1 MLNFT
6 KFLAFSHLTNFIHF
20 SEYMVQHELWWNHYC
35 GCVESRVAV
44 DAVAGAEFLR
54 MLIFMSS
61 IDLSSF
67 TVVVV
72 ESVCFLFTAFR
83 DTNELKF
90 SLHFASNVLL
100 LYIRN
105 PFFLHLP
112 NIFCAFSLEFFTPKK
127 ITDKSPKVVLA
138 SIFKS
143 RT

>member
-1 MLNFT
+1 
-6 KFLAFSHLTNFIHF
+6 
-20 SEYMVQHELWWNHYC
+20 
-35 GCVESRVAV
+35 
-44 DAVAGAEFLR
+44 
-54 MLIFMSS
+54 MSS

-67 TVVVV
+67 TAVVV

-127 ITDKSPKVVLA
+127 ITDKSPNVVLA
-138 SIFKS
+138 RVFSSPEHNFFSVHFAFARKFYGKNLVLKKLSVKIF
-143 RT
+143 TG